1 MTLIVLMLLAHAA
14 MPAWAGPIQPL
25 LDRLVKE
32 ERLPGAVLLVSGP
45 EGRQIA
51 AAGVANRQTL
61 EPMTPHT
68 RFYIASSGKL
78 VTATMALQLV
88 QEGRLGL
95 SDPVLPWVSDIEGIT
110 GLRNIRVV
118 TLEQL
123 LKHRSG
129 LPANR
134 VRGWRMG
141 TPPMGASA

>member
-1 MTLIVLMLLAHAA
+1 VTLIVLMLLAHAA

-45 EGRQIA
+45 AGRQIA
-51 AAGVANRQTL
+51 AA
-61 EPMTPHT
+61 PHT